1 MIPLLVLGAVVLLAL
16 LYTGSRLLW
25 AGRQLDS
32 AAPAPAGT
40 VAAKVDARLAAAR
53 SAVETLVMPEAVP
66 ADELRPSASAFR
78 ERAQTYVVLGCGLL
92 GVAAL
97 LVTGVLL
104 LL

>member
-1 MIPLLVLGAVVLLAL
+1 VIPLLVLGALVLLVL
-16 LYTGSRLLW
+16 LYTGTRLLW
-25 AGRQLDS
+25 AARQVDGT
-32 AAPAPAGT
+32 PAPAGT

-78 ERAQTYVVLGCGLL
+78 ERAQTYVVLGSGLI
-92 GVAAL
+92 GVAVV
-97 LVTGVLL
+97 LVAGVLL